1 MKNVK
6 VSVIIPVYNAEKYLE
21 KCLDSVTRQT
31 LSEMEI
37 ICVDDGSAD
46 SSLEILE
53 RYAASDPRILIK
65 RQQNLFA
72 GAARNN
78 GMDTAKGKYLVFWDS
93 DDYFEKNALET
104 LYKKCEKEQA
114 DICLCGAFTVD
125 GETGKRTV
133 DETFL
138 KRRFLPKGSVF
149 SIKTNPEYIFNMA
162 SNTPWQR
169 MFRADFVKAHGLRFQ
184 DLRHANDTYFVLCA
198 MFYAERITYTEKP
211 LVNYRTN
218 NALSVTGSASKD
230 PLCAY
235 KAYAAVYE
243 ELGKAGLSGKALQ
256 SFHSKL
262 LSGLI
267 REIMLQTDENG
278 LKTAYYKIRDEGFA
292 FFGLDK
298 HTEPDY
304 YYFKSDYEDMLFIR
318 EHALSEFLIYKY
330 RKENRARLFY
340 KQKAEKSPV
349 IRFARKAARLLPANS
364 SLYDIGKRIL
374 HFK

>member
-125 GETGKRTV
+125 GETGKRAV

-374 HFK
+374 HIK

>member
-125 GETGKRTV
+125 GETGKRAV

-235 KAYAAVYE
+235 KAYAAIYE

>member
-21 KCLDSVTRQT
+21 KCLDSITRQT
-31 LSEMEI
+31 LSEIEI
-37 ICVDDGSAD
+37 ICVDDGSTD

-114 DICLCGAFTVD
+114 DICLCGACTVD
-125 GETGKRTV
+125 GETGKRAV

-169 MFRADFVKAHGLRFQ
+169 MFRAGFVEAHGLRFQ

-243 ELGKAGLSGKALQ
+243 KLGKAGLSGKALQ

-298 HTEPDY
+298 HTDPNY

>member
-104 LYKKCEKEQA
+104 LYRKCEKEQA

-125 GETGKRTV
+125 GETGKRAM

-243 ELGKAGLSGKALQ
+243 ELWKAGLSGKALQ

>member
-125 GETGKRTV
+125 GETGKRAV

>member
-53 RYAASDPRILIK
+53 RYAASDPRILIR

-125 GETGKRTV
+125 GETGKRAV

-184 DLRHANDTYFVLCA
+184 DLRYANDTYFVLCA

>member
-1 MKNVK
+1 
-6 VSVIIPVYNAEKYLE
+6 
-21 KCLDSVTRQT
+21 
-31 LSEMEI
+31 
-37 ICVDDGSAD
+37 
-46 SSLEILE
+46 
-53 RYAASDPRILIK
+53 
-65 RQQNLFA
+65 
-72 GAARNN
+72 
-78 GMDTAKGKYLVFWDS
+78 MDTAKGKYLVFWDS

-125 GETGKRTV
+125 GETGKRAV

>member
-125 GETGKRTV
+125 GETGKRAV

-267 REIMLQTDENG
+267 REILE
-278 LKTAYYKIRDEGFA
+278 
-292 FFGLDK
+292 
-298 HTEPDY
+298 
-304 YYFKSDYEDMLFIR
+304 LFLVTPLP
-318 EHALSEFLIYKY
+318 HQPA
-330 RKENRARLFY
+330 
-340 KQKAEKSPV
+340 PV
-349 IRFARKAARLLPANS
+349 
-364 SLYDIGKRIL
+364 
-374 HFK
+374 

>member
-125 GETGKRTV
+125 GETGKRAV
-133 DETFL
+133 DETVL

>member
-125 GETGKRTV
+125 GETGKRAV

-169 MFRADFVKAHGLRFQ
+169 MFRTDFVKAHGLRFQ

>member
-1 MKNVK
+1 MKNIK

-21 KCLDSVTRQT
+21 KCLKSVTDQT
-31 LSEMEI
+31 LSDIEI
-37 ICVDDGSAD
+37 ICVDDGSTD
-46 SSLEILE
+46 SSLKILE
-53 RYAASDPRILIK
+53 RFAGADPRISIK
-65 RQQNLFA
+65 RQQNLYA

-78 GMDTAKGKYLVFWDS
+78 GMASAKGKYLVFWDS

-104 LYKKCEKEQA
+104 LYKKCEKENA

-125 GETGKRTV
+125 DSTGKRAV

-149 SIKTNPEYIFNMA
+149 SIKTHPEYIFNIA

-169 MFRADFVKAHGLRFQ
+169 MFRADFIRAHKLKFQ

-218 NALSVTGSASKD
+218 NSLSVTGSASKD

-235 KAYAAVYE
+235 RAYSAVYE
-243 ELGKAGLSGKALQ
+243 EFLSAGITDRALQ

-267 REIMLQTDENG
+267 REIMLQTDEYG
-278 LKTAYYKIRDEGFA
+278 LQTAYYRIRNEGLA

-298 HTEPDY
+298 HTEADY

-318 EHALSEFLIYKY
+318 EHELSEFLIYKY

-340 KQKAEKSPV
+340 KQKAEKNPV
-349 IRFARKAARLLPANS
+349 IRLARKAARLLPANS
-364 SLYDIGKRIL
+364 SLYDKGKRIL

>member
-125 GETGKRTV
+125 GETGKRAV

-243 ELGKAGLSGKALQ
+243 ELWKAGLSGKALQ

>member
-125 GETGKRTV
+125 GETGKRAV

-243 ELGKAGLSGKALQ
+243 ELWKSGLSGKALQ

>member
-125 GETGKRTV
+125 GETGKRAV

-243 ELGKAGLSGKALQ
+243 ELGKAGLSDKALQ

>member
-125 GETGKRTV
+125 GETGKRAM

-243 ELGKAGLSGKALQ
+243 ELWKAGLSGKALQ

>member
-125 GETGKRTV
+125 GETGKRAV

-298 HTEPDY
+298 HTEPNY

>member
-125 GETGKRTV
+125 GETGKRAV

-256 SFHSKL
+256 SLHSKL

>member
-125 GETGKRTV
+125 GETGKRAM

>member
-125 GETGKRTV
+125 GETGKRAV

-218 NALSVTGSASKD
+218 NALSVTGSTSKD